1 MKHEMLILQ
10 DARSPEITQ
19 PLRIADGLG
28 LSFPGVKVRF
38 S

>member
-1 MKHEMLILQ
+1 MKHEMFMLK
-10 DARSPEITQ
+10 DARGPELTQ

-38 S
+38 G